1 VCGVFASEAPRRR
14 YVGFAHQACAALAW
28 RDSGRARAPAWY
40 TRTVTYDDFKREWVA
55 ALRSSG
61 LHTMGVDSVDESLD
75 LRRMERTCGSA
86 VEAVGQDVEPFHVA
100 GTLKWRW
107 RALHDA
113 RTATNEE
120 DMLTELLGREDV
132 RRVRTQRPWIRVD
145 VTLHSSALWGKEIP
159 MPGART
165 WAAWAREAVSRLESI
180 EPVVP
185 AETVREAR
193 GGRLEILA
201 WQGEPEAH
209 LLCSREGD
217 LRLRSVEVSAWQAV
231 HLARKWD
238 DSSRKPDTGTA
249 KQLREL
255 FARIRA
261 ALHAWVELTD
271 HLLRTR

>member
-1 VCGVFASEAPRRR
+1 
-14 YVGFAHQACAALAW
+14 
-28 RDSGRARAPAWY
+28 
-40 TRTVTYDDFKREWVA
+40 
-55 ALRSSG
+55 
-61 LHTMGVDSVDESLD
+61 
-75 LRRMERTCGSA
+75 
-86 VEAVGQDVEPFHVA
+86 
-100 GTLKWRW
+100 
-107 RALHDA
+107 
-113 RTATNEE
+113 
-120 DMLTELLGREDV
+120 MLTELLGREDV